1 MPIPLDAP
9 EVLDQDYLD
18 IRAKLLEVSA
28 SLDRIDRAAGSVAAD
43 RRMEQIQAALAILA
57 DRRDNR
63 AEELQLTFS
72 LSYDEDWRSKHRLEQ

>member
-18 IRAKLLEVSA
+18 IRAKLLEVAA

-72 LSYDEDWRSKHRLEQ
+72 LSYDENWRSKHRLEQ